1 MRIDRWPASVAWARI
16 LFAVFTNDN
25 QNQGKLLIVAD
36 CGLPLTSPTNNLVRH
51 RDHAAIFAICTL
63 TFVPASL
70 NCARTPGREVRC
82 LF

>member
-36 CGLPLTSPTNNLVRH
+36 CGLPHIPDKQPRASPRSC
-51 RDHAAIFAICTL
+51 RDLRDLHLDFRAGF
-63 TFVPASL
+63 S
-70 NCARTPGREVRC
+70 
-82 LF
+82 